1 MIMRRPVSPVSSY
14 CRFFFLRGFFV
25 AAAAAATAREFHV
38 APAGTSTHD
47 GSAARPLPTIS
58 AAAALAQPGDTITV
72 HAGTYRERITPPRGG
87 TSDTQ
92 RITYQAAPGETVVIK
107 GSEVIRDWKP
117 FLGTVWKATVPNA
130 LFGKYNPYK
139 DLINGDWFTDKGRPH
154 HTGEVY
160 FNGKALFETH
170 LLERVLHPQPYP
182 DSRDKEASTWT
193 WFAEVDDKFT
203 YLYANFHG
211 QDPNQALVEINVRDA
226 CFYPA
231 KPGCDFITVRG
242 FRMAHAATQWAAPT
256 AEQIGLI
263 GTHWSRGWIIE
274 HNIISDSKCSGI
286 TLGKDRATGHNVWNA
301 DRAKD
306 GATHYNEVIDRALAI
321 GWSKEKI
328 GGHLVRHNV
337 ISDCEQTGICG
348 SLGAVYS
355 QITDNHIYNIWAKR
369 QFAGAEMGGI
379 KLHAAIDVLI
389 ARNRIHNAGRGLW
402 LDWMAQGTR
411 ITRNLCYDNTTD
423 DLFMEVDHGP
433 YLVDNNLFLSPV
445 ALRDWSQGGAYAHN
459 LFTGLIDTAQE
470 LRRFTP
476 FHPAHATTVV
486 DRVNIPGGD
495 NRWYNNLLCGG
506 ASEPPQPKADKNV
519 RQRFTG
525 YGLWVYDTREH
536 PSFAAGNIY
545 YQNARPYAQEASPLL
560 RPQTDPQVKLVEHG
574 TSTLLHLNPGPEIAQ
589 ARTQPVTTA
598 LLGRARVPQ
607 VGFENPDGSPL
618 TIDTDYFGKK
628 RDPLRPTAGPF
639 ETPGPGPL
647 QLKVW

>member
-1 MIMRRPVSPVSSY
+1 MRLRPVFPVSSF
-14 CRFFFLRGFFV
+14 CRFFFPSCLLL
-25 AAAAAATAREFHV
+25 AAAGAREFHV
-38 APAGTSTHD
+38 SPSGPSTGD
-47 GSAARPLPTIS
+47 GSAARPLRTIS

-87 TSDTQ
+87 TSDTE

-117 FLGTVWKATVPNA
+117 FLGQVWKATVPNS
-130 LFGKYNPYK
+130 LFGKYHPYK
-139 DLINGDWFTDKGRPH
+139 DLISGDWFTDKGRPH

-160 FNGKALFETH
+160 FNGKALYETH

-193 WFAEVDDKFT
+193 WFAEVDGQNT

-211 QDPNQALVEINVRDA
+211 QDPTQALVEINFRDT

-231 KPGCDFITVRG
+231 QPGCDFITVRG

-263 GTHWSRGWIIE
+263 GTHWSKGWIIE
-274 HNIISDSKCSGI
+274 HNVISDSKCSGI

-301 DRAKD
+301 DRTRD
-306 GATHYNEVIDRALAI
+306 GSIHYNEVIDRALAI

-348 SLGAVYS
+348 SLGAAYS
-355 QITDNHIYNIWAKR
+355 QITDNHISRIWTKR

-389 ARNRIHNAGRGLW
+389 ARNRIQNTGRGLW

-411 ITRNLCYDNTTD
+411 VTRNLFADNTTE
-423 DLFMEVDHGP
+423 DLYVEVNHGP
-433 YLVDNNLFLSPV
+433 FLVDNNLFLS
-445 ALRDWSQGGAYAHN
+445 ARNLWDMSQGGAYAHN
-459 LFTGLIDTAQE
+459 LFAGLIDTAQE

-476 FHPAHATTVV
+476 YHPAHATTVV

-506 ASEPPQPKADKNV
+506 TQEPPLPKADKNV

-536 PSFAAGNIY
+536 PSFAAGNVY
-545 YQNARPYAQEASPLL
+545 FQNARPYAQEASPLL
-560 RPQTDPQVKLVEHG
+560 LPQTDPKVKLIENG
-574 TSTLLHLNPGPEIAQ
+574 ASAMLQLHPGSELTQ
-589 ARTQPVTTA
+589 TRTQPVTTA

-618 TIDTDYFGKK
+618 TIDIDYFGQK
-628 RDPLRPTAGPF
+628 RDSVRPSAGPF
-639 ETPGPGPL
+639 ENPGPGPL